1 MAWYSKFAQK
11 WLFLVVCIVNSKPKS
26 LVFNSPSPT
35 WAKNLNPDR
44 AQSPFQLV
52 LSRFVSQTGRIRDF
66 FRWPSSFGQK
76 EVSSNFLFIPV
87 SLFCYFLT
95 LSEIVPSS
103 SLWNS
108 FANELC
114 LEEETFEDQ
123 TDLKGPST
131 NQDHLDSRMGSLK
144 LFNLPLQFK
153 RPQIVEKECQHR
165 EWASPEKKCK
175 SLWLNDRGT
184 AY

>member
-76 EVSSNFLFIPV
+76 RSFQQFSF
-87 SLFCYFLT
+87 Y
-95 LSEIVPSS
+95 S
-103 SLWNS
+103 SLS
-108 FANELC
+108 FL
-114 LEEETFEDQ
+114 L
-123 TDLKGPST
+123 L
-131 NQDHLDSRMGSLK
+131 
-144 LFNLPLQFK
+144 LFNSSRNLSFFKSLEFFCQWTLLRRRDLRRSNWFK
-153 RPQIVEKECQHR
+153 RPINKPRSFGLTYGVFEVI
-165 EWASPEKKCK
+165 
-175 SLWLNDRGT
+175 
-184 AY
+184 